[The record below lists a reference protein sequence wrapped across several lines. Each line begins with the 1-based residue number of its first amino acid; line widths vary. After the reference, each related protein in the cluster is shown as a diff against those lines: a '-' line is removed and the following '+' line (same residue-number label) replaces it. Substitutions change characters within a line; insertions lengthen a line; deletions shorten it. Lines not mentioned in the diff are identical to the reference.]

1 MFWIRGPPSFLFQKE
16 IRTEEK
22 EMINDYHKNY
32 FWVCPDELG
41 RKKYY
46 FNIKGNFIEV
56 DKDVFNVCYN
66 SYKKQLRQ
74 QAKDTDADLVSLQ
87 DVNKDGI
94 ELADFVGVDNDYID
108 DIYNRNCIANILK
121 CINELDDR
129 DKELI
134 TNLLIKEK
142 TERELANLLNVSQQA
157 IHKRKKVIIKK
168 IKDKLK

>member
-1 MFWIRGPPSFLFQKE
+1 MLLIRGPPSFLFQKE

-32 FWVCPDELG
+32 FWVCPDEVG

-56 DKDVFNVCYN
+56 DKEVFNICYN

-94 ELADFVGVDNDYID
+94 ELLDFVGVDNDYID
-108 DIYNRNCIANILK
+108 DIYNRNRISDIMQ
-121 CINELDDR
+121 CINELDDN

-142 TERELANLLNVSQQA
+142 TERELANQLNVSQPA
-157 IHKRKKVIIKK
+157 IHKRKNVIIKK

>member
-1 MFWIRGPPSFLFQKE
+1 
-16 IRTEEK
+16 
-22 EMINDYHKNY
+22 MINDYHKNY
-32 FWVCPDELG
+32 FWVYSDELG

-46 FNIKGNFIEV
+46 FNIKGSMIEV

-74 QAKDTDADLVSLQ
+74 QAKDIDADLVSLQ

-94 ELADFVGVDNDYID
+94 ELSDFVGVEEDYIN
-108 DIYNRNCIANILK
+108 DIYNRNRISDIMQY
-121 CINELDDR
+121 INELDAR

-142 TERELANLLNVSQQA
+142 TERELANLLNVSQPA
-157 IHKRKKVIIKK
+157 IHKRKNVIIKK

>member
-1 MFWIRGPPSFLFQKE
+1 
-16 IRTEEK
+16 
-22 EMINDYHKNY
+22 MINDYQRNY
-32 FWVCPDELG
+32 FWVYPDELG

-74 QAKDTDADLVSLQ
+74 QDKDIDADLVSLQ

-94 ELADFVGVDNDYID
+94 ELSDFVGVDNDYID
-108 DIYNRNCIANILK
+108 DIYNRNRISDIMQ
-121 CINELDDR
+121 CINELDDN

-142 TERELANLLNVSQQA
+142 TERELANQLNVSQPA
-157 IHKRKKVIIKK
+157 IHKRKNVIIKK